1 MSLLLIAEKDAD
13 TRRQVAELFNE
24 SQYEVVAPDSV
35 VGVLRDI
42 LKKDARVVLLGSEFD
57 GMPASDLIPL
67 LKQCNRNLTIILMS
81 SEESLGILRKLRKQG
96 IFYHALMPVSPDDK
110 EELLTAVQCAFEN
123 PPDRPLQRKEVVMK
137 TARTILSTLVLVLLA
152 VSPAMAVDT
161 TRTYHSGWLV
171 LLFIGLFALI
181 VVAQMV
187 PAMIMLLGVVK
198 GAAAATKKAS
208 EEKAMA
214 TEKVAK

>member
-1 MSLLLIAEKDAD
+1 MSLLLIAEDDAN
-13 TRRQVAELFNE
+13 TRREVAELFNE
-24 SQYEVVAPDSV
+24 SDYEVVAPDSV
-35 VGVLRDI
+35 IGVLRDV

-57 GMPASDLIPL
+57 GMAASDLIPL

-81 SEESLGILRKLRKQG
+81 REESLGVLRKLRKQG

-123 PPDRPLQRKEVVMK
+123 PPERPLQRKEIVMK
-137 TARTILSTLVLVLLA
+137 AARTILSTLVLTLLA

-171 LLFIGLFALI
+171 LIFIGLFALI

-187 PAMIMLLGVVK
+187 PAMVMLLGVVK
-198 GAAAATKKAS
+198 GVASATKKAA
-208 EEKAMA
+208 EEGAVA
-214 TEKVAK
+214 TEKAAE